1 MLKYFA
7 SVPIILSVLAG
18 IYGSINYINKL
29 TTKIDD
35 SADEIIMLHKDIENI
50 HQLYSEKTNHNAE
63 NYSMAREELT
73 KEISNLNVWIGRLE
87 AKVQALETGSYKLAS
102 EAELRAMEDGY
113 YKLRDDINQFKYD
126 LKELERKLSGGY

>member
-18 IYGSINYINKL
+18 AYGSINYINKL

-50 HQLYSEKTNHNAE
+50 HQLYSEKTNTNSK
-63 NYSMAREELT
+63 NYTMAREELV
-73 KEISNLNVWIGRLE
+73 KEITDLVTWVGRIEARVNSLE
-87 AKVQALETGSYKLAS
+87 QGSYKLAS
-102 EAELRAMEDGY
+102 EAELRAIEQSY
-113 YKLRDDINQFKYD
+113 YTLRDDINQFKYD
-126 LKELERKLSGGY
+126 LKELERQLSGGY

>member
-63 NYSMAREELT
+63 NYTRAREELV
-73 KEISNLNVWIGRLE
+73 KEITELVTWVGRIEARVNSLE
-87 AKVQALETGSYKLAS
+87 QGSYKLAS